1 MRQDNWIDHR
11 FSGFTLIE
19 LMITVAI
26 VAILAAIAIPS
37 YQDSVW
43 KGKRGEAKAAIL
55 RTLQSEERYYTQN
68 NTYLVFSSVTPP
80 PTTTPFSIY
89 SADNANNSRYTI
101 STEITT
107 LSLTQ
112 GALTTTSCSANDA
125 TKCIRVV
132 ATVANNGSDPSCG
145 NKLYM
150 DSTGVKQSAIYNAKC
165 WN

>member
-1 MRQDNWIDHR
+1 MDRPLLNNTR
-11 FSGFTLIE
+11 TLRGFTLIE

-26 VAILAAIAIPS
+26 IGILAAIAIPS

-55 RTLQSEERYYTQN
+55 RTLQTEERWYTQN
-68 NTYLVFSSVTPP
+68 NTYYVFPTPSSTNN
-80 PTTTPFSIY
+80 TPFSTY

-101 STEITT
+101 SVEYTPLT
-107 LSLTQ
+107 LTQ
-112 GALTTTSCSANDA
+112 GANSVTSCSANDA
-125 TKCIRVV
+125 SKCVRVV
-132 ATVANNGSDPSCG
+132 ATVQGNPDPTCG

-150 DSTGVKQSAIYNAKC
+150 DTTGAKMSAIYNAKC